1 MCFGHATFLGGRRD
15 SLQCLA
21 PTELADGLAL
31 AVHKRFPRITAELA
45 PTTRVPRSPDWLPGD
60 SAMGANNSNAISVAV
75 LRCRLLGISLCGG
88 APSGILAAFAARRR
102 QESPF
107 FRLRCQLWPP
117 GDVSSAVS
125 QKFRGTSAVR
135 AILLGVLVALALPAS
150 AVAARGSLFPPGS
163 HPVVPTGNSGADQY
177 VESVPTAVGNR
188 SSSAVSSGESSGA
201 SRSSAT
207 GPVPQSTQDALINNG
222 LDGVRTLEF
231 ARATAPKRERP
242 APSKTR
248 LPAHRRSGARQDSAV
263 GGSAGGGSAGGGSA
277 GVGSAGGG
285 GSAAGTGS
293 SPTATILKSVTGFA
307 QGAGGPVLPAILIV
321 SLLGAGAVALRRT
334 RSG

>member
-1 MCFGHATFLGGRRD
+1 
-15 SLQCLA
+15 
-21 PTELADGLAL
+21 
-31 AVHKRFPRITAELA
+31 
-45 PTTRVPRSPDWLPGD
+45 
-60 SAMGANNSNAISVAV
+60 
-75 LRCRLLGISLCGG
+75 
-88 APSGILAAFAARRR
+88 
-102 QESPF
+102 
-107 FRLRCQLWPP
+107 
-117 GDVSSAVS
+117 
-125 QKFRGTSAVR
+125 VR

-177 VESVPTAVGNR
+177 VESVPSADGNR

-207 GPVPQSTQDALINNG
+207 GPVPQPTQDALINNG
-222 LDGVRTLEF
+222 LDGARTLEF
-231 ARATAPKRERP
+231 ARATAPKRKRP

-248 LPAHRRSGARQDSAV
+248 LPAHRRSGARQDSSV

-277 GVGSAGGG
+277 GGG
-285 GSAAGTGS
+285 GSTAGTGS

>member
-1 MCFGHATFLGGRRD
+1 
-15 SLQCLA
+15 
-21 PTELADGLAL
+21 
-31 AVHKRFPRITAELA
+31 
-45 PTTRVPRSPDWLPGD
+45 
-60 SAMGANNSNAISVAV
+60 MGANNSNAISVAV

-117 GDVSSAVS
+117 GDVSSV
-125 QKFRGTSAVR
+125 VR

-201 SRSSAT
+201 SRS
-207 GPVPQSTQDALINNG
+207 
-222 LDGVRTLEF
+222 
-231 ARATAPKRERP
+231 
-242 APSKTR
+242 
-248 LPAHRRSGARQDSAV
+248 
-263 GGSAGGGSAGGGSA
+263 
-277 GVGSAGGG
+277 
-285 GSAAGTGS
+285 
-293 SPTATILKSVTGFA
+293 
-307 QGAGGPVLPAILIV
+307 
-321 SLLGAGAVALRRT
+321 
-334 RSG
+334 